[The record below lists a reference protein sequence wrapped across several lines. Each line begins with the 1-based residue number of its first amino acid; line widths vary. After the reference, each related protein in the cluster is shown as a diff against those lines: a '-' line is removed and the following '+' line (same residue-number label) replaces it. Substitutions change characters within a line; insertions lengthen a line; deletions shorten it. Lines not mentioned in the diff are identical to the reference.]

1 MQIKQLPEDFKEALP
16 VLEKIEQAGF
26 EAYFVGG
33 SVRDHILG
41 LPIHDV
47 DIATSAYPEEIKHI
61 FKRTIDTGIQHG
73 TVTVLLN
80 DSSYEIT
87 TFRTESGYQ
96 DFRRPDKVTF
106 VRSLEDDLKRRD
118 FTINAL
124 AVDKNG
130 NVIDKFDGLKD
141 LDNHLIKAVG
151 KAEERFHEDALRM
164 MRAVRFQAQ
173 LNFTVEEQTAQAIA
187 DNAPLLSKIAIE
199 RVREEFVKLLLSHS
213 WQTGFAEFLKLHLSD
228 YCPGFK
234 NQRMELAELLESS
247 KDKYFVDEEEA
258 WSAIGYALT
267 LNQGEFNHFLR
278 DWKVSNKTREMSVN
292 TLNMVHLFEVGDYD
306 LWNIY
311 KLGLDNFS
319 RALSLCKMLQVFFDY
334 DALTQKVEQIS
345 IKSSHDLKIT
355 GKDICQ
361 ILNVKP
367 GPIIGKSMSQIER
380 AVVEGNVY
388 NNFEELSHYL
398 LSNQ

>member
-1 MQIKQLPEDFKEALP
+1 MQIKQLPADFKEALP
-16 VLEKIEQAGF
+16 VLEKIEQAGY

-47 DIATSAYPEEIKHI
+47 DIATSAYPEEIKKI
-61 FKRTIDTGIQHG
+61 FNRTIDTGIQHG
-73 TVTVLLN
+73 TVTVLMN

-124 AVDKNG
+124 AVDRNG
-130 NVIDKFDGLKD
+130 QVIDKFDGLKD
-141 LDNHLIKAVG
+141 LDRKVIRAVG

-173 LNFTVEEQTAQAIA
+173 LDFKIEAATAQAIA
-187 DNAPLLSKIAIE
+187 DNAHLLSKIAIE
-199 RVREEFVKLLLSHS
+199 RVREEFVKLMLSRS
-213 WQTGFAEFLKLHLSD
+213 WQIGLAEFIKLDLSE
-228 YCPGFK
+228 YCPDFGD
-234 NQRMELAELLESS
+234 QRFELAELL
-247 KDKYFVDEEEA
+247 DVDDTKFIDEDEA
-258 WSAIGYALT
+258 WAALGFVLE
-267 LNQGEFNHFLR
+267 LNRPEFNKLLR
-278 DWKVSNKTREMSVN
+278 DWKVSNKTREDSVN
-292 TLNMVHLFEVGDYD
+292 TLNMVHLFESQDFD

-311 KLGLDNFS
+311 KLGVDNFE
-319 RALSLCKMLQVFFDY
+319 RALNLSQKFGLTFDY
-334 DALTQKVEQIS
+334 EQLREKVAAIA

-355 GKDICQ
+355 GKDICD
-361 ILNVKP
+361 ILEIKP

-380 AVVEGNVY
+380 SVVEGSVS
-388 NNFEELSHYL
+388 NNFDELSHYL

>member
-1 MQIKQLPEDFKEALP
+1 MQIKQLPEDFKQALP
-16 VLEKIEQAGF
+16 VLEEIEQAGF

-47 DIATSAYPEEIKHI
+47 DIATSAYPEEIKKI

-80 DSSYEIT
+80 DASYEIT

-96 DFRRPDKVTF
+96 DYRRPDKVTF
-106 VRSLEDDLKRRD
+106 VRSLADDLKRRD

-124 AVDKNG
+124 AVDLNG

-141 LDNHLIKAVG
+141 LDKKIIRAVG
-151 KAEERFHEDALRM
+151 QAEARFHEDALRM

-173 LNFTVEEQTAQAIA
+173 LNFQIETQTAQAVA

-199 RVREEFVKLLLSHS
+199 RIREEFVKLLLSQS
-213 WQTGFAEFLKLHLSD
+213 WKTGFADFLKLNLSE

-234 NQRMELAELLESS
+234 DQRAELSELLNAEGT
-247 KDKYFVDEEEA
+247 FVDEDAA
-258 WSAIGYALT
+258 WTAIGYAL
-267 LNQGEFNHFLR
+267 NMNHPEFNRFLR
-278 DWKVSNKTREMSVN
+278 DWKVSNKVREASVN
-292 TLNMVHLFEVGDYD
+292 SLDMLHLFENQDYD

-311 KLGLDNFS
+311 KFGLDNFE
-319 RALSLCKMLQVFFDY
+319 RVLQLCQMLQIEFDY
-334 DALTQKVEQIS
+334 VDLKQKVEQIS
-345 IKSSHDLKIT
+345 IKNSHDLAIT
-355 GKDICQ
+355 GKDICE
-361 ILNVKP
+361 ILGVKP

-388 NNFEELSHYL
+388 NNFDELRHYL

>member
-1 MQIKQLPEDFKEALP
+1 MQIKQLPADFKEALP

-47 DIATSAYPEEIKHI
+47 DIATSAYPEEIKKI
-61 FKRTIDTGIQHG
+61 FNRTIDTGIQHG
-73 TVTVLLN
+73 TVTVLMN
-80 DSSYEIT
+80 ESSYEIT

-96 DFRRPDKVTF
+96 DYRRPDKVTF

-124 AVDKNG
+124 AVDRNG

-141 LDNHLIKAVG
+141 LDRKVIKAVG

-173 LNFTVEEQTAQAIA
+173 LDFTIEEQTAQAIA
-187 DNAPLLSKIAIE
+187 DNAPLLEKIAVE
-199 RVREEFVKLLLSHS
+199 RIREEFVKMMLSQS
-213 WQTGFAEFLKLHLSD
+213 WQIGLSEFIKLNLSE
-228 YCPGFK
+228 YCPDFGDQKF
-234 NQRMELAELLESS
+234 ELAELLEVE
-247 KDKYFVDEEEA
+247 KQTFIDEDEA
-258 WSAIGYALT
+258 WAALGYVLE
-267 LNQGEFNHFLR
+267 LNHPEFNKLLR
-278 DWKVSNKTREMSVN
+278 DWKVSNKTREASLN
-292 TLNMVHLFEVGDYD
+292 TLNMLHLFESQDFD

-311 KLGLDNFS
+311 KLGVDNFE
-319 RALSLCKMLQVFFDY
+319 RTIDLSKMFQIEFDY
-334 DALTQKVEQIS
+334 DELRQKVDHIS
-345 IKSSHDLKIT
+345 IKSSHDLAIT
-355 GKDICQ
+355 GKDICE
-361 ILNVKP
+361 ILGIKP

-380 AVVEGNVY
+380 GVVEGNVY
-388 NNFEELSHYL
+388 NNFDELSHYL

>member
-1 MQIKQLPEDFKEALP
+1 MQIKQLPADFQEALP
-16 VLEKIEQAGF
+16 VLEAIEQAGY

-47 DIATSAYPEEIKHI
+47 DIATSAYPEEIKGI

-73 TVTVLLN
+73 TVTVLMG
-80 DSSYEIT
+80 DDSYEIT

-106 VRSLEDDLKRRD
+106 VRSLADDLKRRD

-124 AVDKNG
+124 AVDVKG

-141 LDNHLIKAVG
+141 LDKKIIRAVG

-173 LNFTVEEQTAQAIA
+173 LDFTVERKTAQAIA
-187 DNAPLLSKIAIE
+187 DNAPLLEKIAVE
-199 RVREEFVKLLLSHS
+199 RIREEFVKMMLSNS
-213 WQTGFAEFLKLHLSD
+213 WQIGFADFLKLKLSE

-234 NQRMELAELLESS
+234 GQSAELTELLEPQN
-247 KDKYFVDEEEA
+247 KVFLDEDQA
-258 WSAIGYALT
+258 WTAIGFV
-267 LNQGEFNHFLR
+267 LNLNHNEFNKLLR
-278 DWKVSNKTREMSVN
+278 NWKVSNKTREASVN
-292 TLNMVHLFEVGDYD
+292 TLNMLHLFENEDFD
-306 LWNIY
+306 PWNIY
-311 KLGLDNFS
+311 KLGVDNLE
-319 RALSLCKMLQVFFDY
+319 RTIQLCQMFGIEFAYETLR
-334 DALTQKVEQIS
+334 QKITQIS
-345 IKSSHDLKIT
+345 IKNGHDLALT
-355 GKDICQ
+355 GKDICE
-361 ILNVKP
+361 ILGVKP

-380 AVVEGNVY
+380 AVVEGNVS
-388 NNFEELSHYL
+388 NNFEDLRHYL

>member
-1 MQIKQLPEDFKEALP
+1 MQIKQLPEDFKQALP

-47 DIATSAYPEEIKHI
+47 DIATSAYPEEIKKI

-80 DSSYEIT
+80 DDSYEIT

-96 DFRRPDKVTF
+96 DYRRPDKVTF
-106 VRSLEDDLKRRD
+106 VRSLADDLKRRD

-124 AVDKNG
+124 AVDLNG

-141 LDNHLIKAVG
+141 LDRKVIRAVG
-151 KAEERFHEDALRM
+151 QAEARFHEDALRM

-173 LNFTVEEQTAQAIA
+173 LNFQVEDETAQAIA

-199 RVREEFVKLLLSHS
+199 RIREEFVKLLLSQS
-213 WQTGFAEFLKLHLSD
+213 WETGFADFLKLNLSE

-234 NQRMELAELLESS
+234 DQRMELAELLNS
-247 KDKYFVDEEEA
+247 KGTFVDEDAA
-258 WSAIGYALT
+258 WTAIGYV
-267 LNQGEFNHFLR
+267 LNMNHPEFNKFLR
-278 DWKVSNKTREMSVN
+278 DWKVSNKTRETSVN
-292 TLNMVHLFEVGDYD
+292 SLDMLHLFENQDYD

-311 KLGLDNFS
+311 KFGLNNFE
-319 RALSLCKMLQVFFDY
+319 RVVKLCQMLKIEFDY
-334 DALTQKVEQIS
+334 SALEQRVAQIS
-345 IKSSHDLKIT
+345 IKSSHDLAIT
-355 GKDICQ
+355 GKDISE
-361 ILNVKP
+361 ILGVKP

-388 NNFEELSHYL
+388 NNFDELRHYL

>member
-1 MQIKQLPEDFKEALP
+1 MQIKQLPEDFKQALP
-16 VLEKIEQAGF
+16 VLEEIEQAGF

-47 DIATSAYPEEIKHI
+47 DIATSAYPEEIKKI

-96 DFRRPDKVTF
+96 DYRRPDKVTF
-106 VRSLEDDLKRRD
+106 VRSLADDLKRRD

-124 AVDKNG
+124 AVDLNG
-130 NVIDKFDGLKD
+130 NVIDKFDGLQD
-141 LDNHLIKAVG
+141 LDKKIIRAVG
-151 KAEERFHEDALRM
+151 RAEARFHEDALRM

-173 LNFTVEEQTAQAIA
+173 LDFQIEVQTAQAIA
-187 DNAPLLSKIAIE
+187 DNVPLLSKIAIE
-199 RVREEFVKLLLSHS
+199 RIREEFVKLLLSQS
-213 WQTGFAEFLKLHLSD
+213 WKTGFSDFLKLNLSE

-234 NQRMELAELLESS
+234 DQREELAELLNAEGT
-247 KDKYFVDEEEA
+247 FVDEDAA
-258 WSAIGYALT
+258 WTAIGYAL
-267 LNQGEFNHFLR
+267 NMNHPKFNSFLR
-278 DWKVSNKTREMSVN
+278 DWKVSNKVREASVN
-292 TLNMVHLFEVGDYD
+292 SLDMLHLFENQDYD

-311 KLGLDNFS
+311 NFGLDNFE
-319 RALSLCKMLQVFFDY
+319 RVIQLCQMLQIEFDY
-334 DALTQKVEQIS
+334 TGLKQKVGQIS
-345 IKSSHDLKIT
+345 IKNSHDLAIT
-355 GKDICQ
+355 GKDICE
-361 ILNVKP
+361 ILDVKP

-388 NNFEELSHYL
+388 NNFDELRHYL

>member
-1 MQIKQLPEDFKEALP
+1 MQIKQLPADFKAALP

-47 DIATSAYPEEIKHI
+47 DIATSAYPEEIKEI
-61 FKRTIDTGIQHG
+61 FKRTVDTGIQHG
-73 TVTVLLN
+73 TVTVLMG
-80 DSSYEIT
+80 DDSYEIT

-96 DFRRPDKVTF
+96 DYRRPDKVTF
-106 VRSLEDDLKRRD
+106 VRSLGDDLKRRD

-124 AVDKNG
+124 AVDLNG

-141 LDNHLIKAVG
+141 LDKKIIRAVG

-173 LNFTVEEQTAQAIA
+173 LNFKVEDKTAQAIA
-187 DNAPLLSKIAIE
+187 DNAPLLEKIAVE
-199 RVREEFVKLLLSHS
+199 RIREEFVKLLLSQS
-213 WQTGFAEFLKLHLSD
+213 WQTGFADFLKLGLSE
-228 YCPGFK
+228 YCPGFNEQK
-234 NQRMELAELLESS
+234 LKLEELLVPQ
-247 KDKYFVDEEEA
+247 KQIFMDEDEA
-258 WSAIGYALT
+258 WVAIGYVLS
-267 LNQGEFNHFLR
+267 LNHGEFSHLLR
-278 DWKVSNKTREMSVN
+278 DWKVSNKTRETSLN
-292 TLNMVHLFEVGDYD
+292 TLNLLHLFDSRDFD

-311 KLGLDNFS
+311 KLGVGNLE
-319 RALSLCKMLQVFFDY
+319 RTIELCKMFDIEFDY
-334 DALTQKVEQIS
+334 SKLQEKVAKIS
-345 IKSSHDLKIT
+345 IKSSRELALS
-355 GKDICQ
+355 GKDVCE
-361 ILNVKP
+361 ILGVKP

-380 AVVEGNVY
+380 AIVEGNVS
-388 NNFEELSHYL
+388 NNFDDLRHYL

>member
-1 MQIKQLPEDFKEALP
+1 MQIKQLPADFKQALP

-47 DIATSAYPEEIKHI
+47 DIATSAYPEEIKEI
-61 FKRTIDTGIQHG
+61 FKRTVDTGIQHG
-73 TVTVLLN
+73 TVTVLMG
-80 DSSYEIT
+80 DDSYEIT

-124 AVDKNG
+124 AVDRNG

-141 LDNHLIKAVG
+141 LDKKIIRAVG
-151 KAEERFHEDALRM
+151 TAENRFHEDALRM

-173 LNFTVEEQTAQAIA
+173 LNFKVEPKTAQAIA
-187 DNAPLLSKIAIE
+187 DNAHLLAKIAVE
-199 RVREEFVKLLLSHS
+199 RIREEFVKMMISRS
-213 WQTGFAEFLKLHLSD
+213 WKTGFADFLKLGLSEF
-228 YCPGFK
+228 CPDFK
-234 NQRMELAELLESS
+234 DQKMQLEELLDM
-247 KDKYFVDEEEA
+247 KDQVFVDEDEA
-258 WSAIGYALT
+258 WTAIGYSLD
-267 LNQGEFNHFLR
+267 LNHPEFNKLLR
-278 DWKVSNKTREMSVN
+278 DWKVSNKTREASLN
-292 TLNMVHLFEVGDYD
+292 TLNMLHLFENQDYD

-311 KLGLDNFS
+311 KLGVDNFE
-319 RALSLCKMLQVFFDY
+319 RTLNLANFFGFEFDQQALRE
-334 DALTQKVEQIS
+334 KVIKIP
-345 IKSSHDLKIT
+345 IKSSHDLAIT
-355 GKDICQ
+355 GKDICR
-361 ILNVKP
+361 ILEVKP

-380 AVVEGNVY
+380 GVVEGNVY
-388 NNFEELSHYL
+388 NNLEELSHYL
-398 LSNQ
+398 LSIQ

>member
-1 MQIKQLPEDFKEALP
+1 MQIKQLPEDFKQALP
-16 VLEKIEQAGF
+16 VLEEIEQAGF

-47 DIATSAYPEEIKHI
+47 DIATSAYPEEIKKI

-96 DFRRPDKVTF
+96 DYRRPDKVTF
-106 VRSLEDDLKRRD
+106 VRSLADDLKRRD

-124 AVDKNG
+124 AVDLNG
-130 NVIDKFDGLKD
+130 NVIDKFDGLQD
-141 LDNHLIKAVG
+141 LDKKIIRAVG
-151 KAEERFHEDALRM
+151 RAEARFHEDALRM

-173 LNFTVEEQTAQAIA
+173 LDFQIEVQTAQAIA

-199 RVREEFVKLLLSHS
+199 RIREEFVKLLLSQS
-213 WQTGFAEFLKLHLSD
+213 WKTGFSDFLKLNLSE

-234 NQRMELAELLESS
+234 DQREELAELLNAEGT
-247 KDKYFVDEEEA
+247 FVDEDAA
-258 WSAIGYALT
+258 WTAIGYAL
-267 LNQGEFNHFLR
+267 NMNHPEFNGFLR
-278 DWKVSNKTREMSVN
+278 DWKVSNKVREASVN
-292 TLNMVHLFEVGDYD
+292 SLDMLHLFENQDYD

-311 KLGLDNFS
+311 NFGLDNFE
-319 RALSLCKMLQVFFDY
+319 RVIQLCQMLQIEFDY
-334 DALTQKVEQIS
+334 TGLKQKVGQIS
-345 IKSSHDLKIT
+345 IKNSHDLAIT
-355 GKDICQ
+355 GKDICE
-361 ILNVKP
+361 ILDVKP

-388 NNFEELSHYL
+388 NNFDELRHYL